1 MRLRDRLERAVRSHR
16 ILGRLRRDWG
26 RRGVLA
32 ALDRTKVAAER
43 MVLPFDLSGARPLA
57 ATHHAL
63 FLLQDID
70 RFDAVALDI
79 ERLTD
84 VDPRLLRAI
93 RTEFHCTWMG
103 APFAVFARGPEA
115 PHRSIEPAR
124 LRVLLDR
131 MTVLESPEGRGF
143 TPHRPGPGEA
153 PSGAKVAVAVT
164 TYERPMAL
172 ARSLPQIVALGAPVL
187 VVDDGSGPEA
197 APINRTVC
205 AKEGAL
211 YLHLPENRGLPA
223 AMNIAIDF
231 WLADP
236 LVEWISYLQD
246 DVDVLQDLLEILRPL
261 QNAET
266 APLLTGFDA
275 PDHPTV
281 STFDAGARKSKLKR
295 TSPAVHLHGHR
306 AYWASVM
313 PIPSPYLGAPKRAIG
328 ASLEDWWITCHA
340 PHSVERRGILLP
352 CVPGLVTT
360 FLSHRDDST
369 WDNPSAG

>member
-1 MRLRDRLERAVRSHR
+1 MMRLRDRLERAVRSHR
-16 ILGRLRRDWG
+16 ILGRLRRDW
-26 RRGVLA
+26 RRHGVLA
-32 ALDRTKVAAER
+32 ALDRTKIAAER
-43 MVLPFDLSGARPLA
+43 TVVPFDLSAARPLA
-57 ATHHAL
+57 ATHHAI
-63 FLLQDID
+63 FLLQDLD
-70 RFDAVALDI
+70 RFDAVALDV

-84 VDPRLLRAI
+84 VDPRLLHAL
-93 RTEFHCTWMG
+93 RTAFQCVWMG
-103 APFAVFARGPEA
+103 PPFAMFIRGTAPGRGPGH
-115 PHRSIEPAR
+115 PR
-124 LRVLLDR
+124 LRDLLDR
-131 MTVLESPEGRGF
+131 MAVLESPEGRGF
-143 TPHRPGPGEA
+143 TPHRPGPGGA
-153 PSGAKVAVAVT
+153 PSGSKVAVAVT

-187 VVDDGSGPEA
+187 VVDDGSRPEA
-197 APINRTVC
+197 ALINRAAC
-205 AKEGAL
+205 EREGAH
-211 YLHLPENRGLPA
+211 YLHLPGNRGLPA
-223 AMNIAIDF
+223 AMNIALDF

-246 DVDVLQDLLEILRPL
+246 DVDVRPELLEVMGSL
-261 QNAET
+261 QNAES

-281 STFDAGARKSKLKR
+281 STSEVGARKSKMKR
-295 TSPAVHLHGHR
+295 TSPAVHLHAHR